1 MVGRPK
7 MIKIRPLVLKN
18 GTGKSLSKNARP
30 EHLSGNPIFGGL
42 KRSKNDPKIDQK
54 GALLDS
60 YNSGS
65 RHLRGQKPSPK
76 GTQN

>member
-7 MIKIRPLVLKN
+7 MIKFRPLVLKN
-18 GTGKSLSKNARP
+18 GTGKSLSKNVRP
-30 EHLSGNPIFGGL
+30 EHLSGNPIFDPQ

-60 YNSGS
+60 HNSG
-65 RHLRGQKPSPK
+65 
-76 GTQN
+76 